1 MGRRSRSQ
9 RTSGFEDLII
19 LASRFPWWGCL
30 LLGLLSFVI
39 LHAIASRPIMPKTVT
54 PGQMG
59 DAVVSGMVATLAI
72 LGQIIFPFAFVFA
85 AILSGVNGYRKRQDG
100 ISGPSHLDSAPSP
113 RTRVSTEL
121 PALTPYGTSSHTT
134 TPNFQ
139 HELSGGFTDSV
150 AKPSHTESLPQ
161 QWGES
166 VLQMIE
172 WKRFEIVTKEFLNM
186 TGFDAQETKVGADGG
201 VDIRVTKRGNDTF
214 QGIVQCKAW
223 NAYKVG
229 VKPVRELYGIMAAE
243 KISNGMLIT
252 SGTFTADA
260 EEFAKGKVTL
270 IPGWKLLEL
279 IRKLPEEKR
288 QRLLEVA
295 LEGDYQTP
303 TCPQCDIKMT
313 LRESKKGRSTG
324 GLFWGC
330 VRYPRCKQT
339 LIYKAE

>member
-9 RTSGFEDLII
+9 RTSPFEDLII
-19 LASRFPWWGCL
+19 LASRLPWWGCL

-39 LHAIASRPIMPKTVT
+39 LHAIASRPIMLKTVT

-59 DAVVSGMVATLAI
+59 DAVVSGMVRTLAMF
-72 LGQIIFPFAFVFA
+72 GQIIFPGAFVFA
-85 AILSGVNGYRKRQDG
+85 AILSGINGYRKKQDG
-100 ISGPSHLDSAPSP
+100 IFVPNHLDATPAP
-113 RTRVSTEL
+113 RKRVSTEL
-121 PALTPYGTSSHTT
+121 PASMLHAASYYAVKQ
-134 TPNFQ
+134 NFQ
-139 HELSGGFTDSV
+139 HELSEGVTDPV
-150 AKPSHTESLPQ
+150 AEPPHAEPIPQ
-161 QWGES
+161 YWSES

-186 TGFDAQETKVGADGG
+186 TGYEARETMVGADGG
-201 VDIRVTKRGNDTF
+201 VDIRVTKRGDDAF

-229 VKPVRELYGIMAAE
+229 VKPVRELYGVMAAE
-243 KISNGMLIT
+243 KIRNGMLIT

-260 EEFAKGKVTL
+260 EEFAKGKVML
-270 IPGWKLLEL
+270 IPGWKFLEL

-303 TCPQCDIKMT
+303 TCPQCDIKMA
-313 LRESKKGRSTG
+313 LRESKKGRNAG
-324 GLFWGC
+324 EHFWGC